1 MTEFHVP
8 YRASQS
14 TSPLWYSIK
23 RASAYIIVL
32 SSYSAYGKY
41 TPQYKWLKQQLPKVN
56 RAETAWLIILVH
68 SPWYNS
74 NNYHF
79 MEGESMR
86 VMYEPWLVQNK
97 VDLILA
103 GHVHSYKRS
112 ERMSNVQYNV
122 KDASA
127 PIYITIG
134 DGGNIEGMTDSF
146 IYRQPSYSTYHE
158 ASFGH
163 ASLEIKN
170 RTHAYY
176 TWHRN

>member
-1 MTEFHVP
+1 MTEFHVIFQEEYTPFTPYMHRYHVP

-86 VMYEPWLVQNK
+86 
-97 VDLILA
+97 
-103 GHVHSYKRS
+103 

>member
-1 MTEFHVP
+1 MHRYHVP

-86 VMYEPWLVQNK
+86 
-97 VDLILA
+97 
-103 GHVHSYKRS
+103 